1 MPRFF
6 RLARWLFGL
15 TLLAG
20 VLGVATLAIAWWL
33 IEPRLP
39 TAEQIRAIELQVPL
53 KVYSADGKLMAI
65 FGEAH
70 RTPVNIKDI
79 PVRLRNSFL
88 AIEDARFYEHP
99 GIDMVGIARAAWLLA
114 TTNGRRVP
122 GGSTITQQ
130 VARNFFL
137 SSEYSVTRKL
147 AEIFLALRME
157 RQLSKDEILQLYLNK
172 IFFGYRSYGVV
183 AAADFYYGKSLD
195 QLTLA
200 DSAMLAAIPKFPSSG
215 NPLSNPT
222 RALQRRDYVLLR
234 MRDEGYITA
243 AEYAQAVRTP
253 DRASPHEPRLEMS
266 APYLSEMV
274 RQEALAR
281 LGDKALTAGYR
292 VTTTVTSSLQ
302 RAADFAVRAGLE
314 EYDRRHGYR
323 GAEAHVDLD
332 GPDAVTPAAAL
343 EGRETVASLMPALV
357 LAADRREAQ
366 LQLADGSEAM
376 LPLKAMAWARPYLK
390 ANARGAAPT
399 AASQVLTRGDVV
411 RIQHDAEGEW
421 RLAQIPAAQAA
432 MVALDPEDGAIR
444 ALVGGYQ
451 FNRSKFNRAV
461 QSNRQPG
468 SSFKPF
474 LYSAALERGFTP
486 ASVVNDAPVEFP
498 DPSRPGGVWRP
509 QNDNG
514 KFYGPMKLRQALVQ
528 SRNLVSVRLLDTIGV
543 GYARE
548 YITRFGLP
556 LESLPNNMSLA
567 LGTASAAPLVMARG
581 YAVFANGGYRIEPY
595 VIAEVHDS
603 EGRSVYA
610 ANPPRVCREC
620 TQRLAEGDRPPG
632 SGDAQD
638 LSMLLGDAPPP
649 PPPQDEP
656 AAQTRSPDKG
666 PMLAT
671 RVIDA
676 RNAFMMTSMMRDVIK
691 RGTGRGAMVLKRG
704 DLAGKTGTTNDHRDG
719 WFSGFNDRIVTT
731 AWMGFDD
738 FSPLGRGEYAASV
751 ALPIWVAFMR
761 AALEDMPE
769 NPFEPPP
776 GMTAVNVTAGAGVPA
791 TQGGVEEYFRNED
804 LARLSEARSADSQ
817 SEDAEPGYDIF

>member
-6 RLARWLFGL
+6 RLLRWLFGL

-20 VLGVATLAIAWWL
+20 VLGVATLAVAWWL

-39 TAEQIRAIELQVPL
+39 TGEQIRAIELQVPL

-70 RTPVNIKDI
+70 RTPVDIADI
-79 PVRLRNSFL
+79 PVRLRNAFL

-114 TTNGRRVP
+114 TTSDRRVP

-157 RQLSKDEILQLYLNK
+157 RQLSKDEILELYLNK
-172 IFFGYRSYGVV
+172 IFFGYRSYGV
-183 AAADFYYGKSLD
+183 AAASDFYYGKSLD

-222 RALQRRDYVLLR
+222 RALQRRNYVLLR
-234 MRDEGYITA
+234 MRDEGYITP
-243 AEYAQAVRTP
+243 AEYTRSVRMPDQA
-253 DRASPHEPRLEMS
+253 APHEPRLEMS
-266 APYLSEMV
+266 APYLAEMV
-274 RQEALAR
+274 RQEALAK

-332 GPDAVTPAAAL
+332 SPEAPTAATAL
-343 EGRETVASLMPALV
+343 DGRETVASLIPALV
-357 LAADRREAQ
+357 REAGRSEAK
-366 LQLADGSEAM
+366 LQLADGSEVI
-376 LPLKAMAWARPYLK
+376 LPLKAVAWARPYLK
-390 ANARGAAPT
+390 ANARGAAPG
-399 AASQVLTRGDVV
+399 AVSQVLARGDIV
-411 RIQHDAEGEW
+411 RIQRNAEAEW
-421 RLAQIPAAQAA
+421 RLGQIPAAQAA
-432 MVALDPEDGAIR
+432 LVALDPEDGAIR

-595 VIAEVHDS
+595 VMADVYDS
-603 EGRSVYA
+603 NGKAVYV
-610 ANPPRVCREC
+610 ANPPRVCRAC
-620 TQRLAEGDRPPG
+620 PQRVAEGDRPPG

-638 LSMLLGDAPPP
+638 LSVLLGDAPPP
-649 PPPQDEP
+649 PPKDEP
-656 AAQTRSPDKG
+656 AAAASATGKG
-666 PMLAT
+666 PVLAT

-676 RNAFMMTSMMRDVIK
+676 RNAYMMTSMMRDVIK
-691 RGTGRGAMVLKRG
+691 RGTGRGALVLKRG
-704 DLAGKTGTTNDHRDG
+704 DLSGKTGTTNDHRDG

-769 NPFEPPP
+769 NPFEPPA
-776 GMTAVNVTAGAGVPA
+776 GMTAVRVTAGAGVPA
-791 TQGGVEEYFRNED
+791 SAGGVEEYFRNED
-804 LARLSEARSADSQ
+804 LARLSEARSADSE